1 MVTRNVFFALLSR
14 MQNIQ
19 RWSKSNPTRSENVAE
34 HSLQVAMFAHC
45 LGVLR
50 NTLFTDRPP
59 VDANALATMALFHDA
74 PEVLTED
81 VNSLIKY
88 SDARMQSLCH
98 EMESIAC
105 DMLLNTLPDEL
116 TDSYKPLICQHDRRE
131 DERVEFVKAADLLSA
146 YAKAVAELRAN
157 NTEFSGTRDKLERV
171 LAHYREKMPEVAYF
185 MDTLMPSFKLTIDD
199 MVDAAFLPEH
209 EANSEALA
217 RRIGHTDSI
226 K

>member
-1 MVTRNVFFALLSR
+1 MPHRNVFFALLSR

-50 NTLFTDRPP
+50 NNVFTDLPK
-59 VDANALATMALFHDA
+59 VDEHKLGTLALYHDA

-88 SDARMQSLCH
+88 SDQHMLELCR

-105 DMLLNTLPDEL
+105 GMMMNSLPEELKPHYKELLTQDDDLL
-116 TDSYKPLICQHDRRE
+116 HH
-131 DERVEFVKAADLLSA
+131 FVKAADLLSA
-146 YAKAVAELRAN
+146 YAKSVSELRAN
-157 NTEFSGTRDKLERV
+157 NTEFLGSKRKLEQA
-171 LAHYREKMPEVAYF
+171 LKKYRHELPEVEYF
-185 MDTLMPSFKLTIDD
+185 MDKLMPAFQLTIDD
-199 MVDAAFLPEH
+199 LIDSAFL
-209 EANSEALA
+209 EASNQVKLF
-217 RRIGHTDSI
+217 
-226 K
+226 

>member
-1 MVTRNVFFALLSR
+1 MPHRNVFFALLSR

-50 NTLFTDRPP
+50 NNVFTDLPK
-59 VDANALATMALFHDA
+59 VDEHKLGTLALYHDA

-88 SDARMQSLCH
+88 SDSRMLELCR

-105 DMLLNTLPDEL
+105 GMMMNAMPEELKPHYEELLL
-116 TDSYKPLICQHDRRE
+116 QE
-131 DERVEFVKAADLLSA
+131 DKLLHKFVKAADLLSA
-146 YAKAVAELRAN
+146 YAKSVSELRAN
-157 NTEFSGTRDKLERV
+157 NTEFLGSKSKLERELKV
-171 LAHYREKMPEVAYF
+171 YRQELPEVDYF
-185 MDTLMPSFKLTIDD
+185 MEKLMPAFQLTIDELID
-199 MVDAAFLPEH
+199 SAFL
-209 EANSEALA
+209 EASNQVQLF
-217 RRIGHTDSI
+217 
-226 K
+226 